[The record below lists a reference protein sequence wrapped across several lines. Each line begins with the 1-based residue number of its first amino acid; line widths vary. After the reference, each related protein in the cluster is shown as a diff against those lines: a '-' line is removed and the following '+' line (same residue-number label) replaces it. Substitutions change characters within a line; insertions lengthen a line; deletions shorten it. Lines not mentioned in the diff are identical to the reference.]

1 MKTEECEWDKV
12 LLLMLKLIEWNEE
25 ILLQLILQERG
36 LLTRVEARKR
46 PSHLERSKIQ
56 KIVLTIVP

>member
-36 LLTRVEARKR
+36 LLTRAEARKR
-46 PSHLERSKIQ
+46 PLHLERSKIQ
-56 KIVLTIVP
+56 KIVLTIVL